1 MFYSQ
6 CDDPTVKTKQK
17 EIVRD
22 TIKKESHISEKVVKK
37 NYAAFKGRFKDF
49 ASLNGEIDTDRWSS
63 HPHQRPS
70 KDTFPWTFVE
80 PQDAPGSL
88 KSRSKNMA
96 WLTIEEQNAQRFWFS
111 NVELVFQHRAVF
123 DGCCGTDAWKEFARK
138 MDAALYE
145 AQAKWDEKFGKT
157 WTESA
162 VDCVKS
168 VVASLSPGKRP
179 RDDTTPPRETKRIRT
194 EVPA

>member
-1 MFYSQ
+1 
-6 CDDPTVKTKQK
+6 
-17 EIVRD
+17 
-22 TIKKESHISEKVVKK
+22 
-37 NYAAFKGRFKDF
+37 
-49 ASLNGEIDTDRWSS
+49 
-63 HPHQRPS
+63 
-70 KDTFPWTFVE
+70 
-80 PQDAPGSL
+80 
-88 KSRSKNMA
+88 MA
-96 WLTIEEQNAQRFWFS
+96 WLTIEEQNAQLFWFS
-111 NVELVFQHRAVF
+111 NLELVFQHRAVF
-123 DGCCGTDAWKEFARK
+123 DGFCKSEAWKEFARK
-138 MDAALYE
+138 MDAALHE